1 MCAGNGR
8 TYLHGAH
15 GVIITGA
22 LMISC
27 AMGRA
32 RRIVRVNGV
41 WLGAVLSSRHTS
53 TAIGRSKV
61 NPFIQF
67 VLQLHGDTVWL
78 VLVLGAAMLI
88 CGIYLFV
95 RTRAAA
101 GGAEGNVQLVGPMRL
116 FRWLLIAT
124 AAIGVLQA
132 LFGGILY
139 LGGLRPAEGLHY
151 VYGLI
156 VLGAIPVAYVYSDQ
170 KQVRRDIIIMSI
182 AAVAIIGAAVRAFMT
197 GAP

>member
-1 MCAGNGR
+1 M
-8 TYLHGAH
+8 
-15 GVIITGA
+15 
-22 LMISC
+22 
-27 AMGRA
+27 
-32 RRIVRVNGV
+32 
-41 WLGAVLSSRHTS
+41 
-53 TAIGRSKV
+53 
-61 NPFIQF
+61 NPFIKF

-78 VLVLGAAMLI
+78 VLALGAATLI
-88 CGIYLFV
+88 CGLYLIV
-95 RTRAAA
+95 RTRAAGA
-101 GGAEGNVQLVGPMRL
+101 GAAGNIQLVGPMRL
-116 FRWLLIAT
+116 FRRLLTIT

-156 VLGAIPVAYVYSDQ
+156 VLGAIPIAYVYSDQ

-197 GAP
+197 GTP

>member
-1 MCAGNGR
+1 M
-8 TYLHGAH
+8 
-15 GVIITGA
+15 
-22 LMISC
+22 
-27 AMGRA
+27 
-32 RRIVRVNGV
+32 
-41 WLGAVLSSRHTS
+41 
-53 TAIGRSKV
+53 

-78 VLVLGAAMLI
+78 VLALGAVTLI

-95 RTRAAA
+95 RTRSAGASA
-101 GGAEGNVQLVGPMRL
+101 GGGAGGNVQLVKPMRL

-132 LFGGILY
+132 LFGAILY
-139 LGGLRPAEGLHY
+139 VGGAPHPAESLHY

-182 AAVAIIGAAVRAFMT
+182 AAVAIIGAAFRAFAT